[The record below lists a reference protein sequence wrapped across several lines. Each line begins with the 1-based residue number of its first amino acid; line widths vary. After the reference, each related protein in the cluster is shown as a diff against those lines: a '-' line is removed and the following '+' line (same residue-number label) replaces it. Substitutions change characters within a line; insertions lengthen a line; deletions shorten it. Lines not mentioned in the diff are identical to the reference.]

1 MQGRRA
7 PVVDAL
13 AAVALV
19 LVGVWGV
26 VNLSESDW
34 FIGGVMAAS
43 AVIGL
48 WSLAV
53 RLLQARRRRPR
64 GPLPPANKAAR

>member
-1 MQGRRA
+1 
-7 PVVDAL
+7 VLDVL

-26 VNLSESDW
+26 INLSESDW
-34 FIGGVMAAS
+34 FIGGVMVAS

-53 RLLQARRRRPR
+53 RVLQARRRVPR
-64 GPLPPANKAAR
+64 GPLPPASKATG

>member
-1 MQGRRA
+1 MRGRRA
-7 PVVDAL
+7 WVVDAL
-13 AAVALV
+13 AAVAFV
-19 LVGVWGV
+19 LIGVWGV

-34 FIGGVMAAS
+34 FIGGVMVAS

-53 RLLQARRRRPR
+53 RVLQARPRRPR
-64 GPLPPANKAAR
+64 GPLPPAKKAAG